1 MSGKTKKASPVWE
14 FFEKIDEKQVKC
26 KLCNDCLSYRGGTSP
41 MLSHIRSKHP
51 TTTPL
56 VQQLQQSTSSQS
68 GSSSSTETTAVSFD
82 RKNQPSVTNYV
93 TLQRKCN
100 PGRTETITTLI
111 TKMIALDMLPSY
123 MVEGK
128 GFRKLL
134 SFWSLNTKFLP
145 IKQSRGV

>member
-68 GSSSSTETTAVSFD
+68 GSSSSTETTAVSFVQ
-82 RKNQPSVTNYV
+82 KNQPSMTNYV
-93 TLQRKCN
+93 SLQRKCN
-100 PGRTETITTLI
+100 PGRT
-111 TKMIALDMLPSY
+111 
-123 MVEGK
+123 
-128 GFRKLL
+128 
-134 SFWSLNTKFLP
+134 
-145 IKQSRGV
+145 